1 MASNE
6 NEESKRDA
14 GRPLFFIFHIQFR
27 SPVHFCFEWLPNLLL
42 FACPCPNP
50 GSPHSM
56 TPCSHPQCFSGKTQ
70 AFSLPDMPP
79 PPSPISLFTSVSD
92 THSRTL
98 APRKPV
104 LTGPPLQVAS
114 ALALLHVEYLYFRD
128 SKGRPRQDG
137 GALGAQVL
145 GRRLGAPVGAQR
157 VPGGDG
163 EAASRARA
171 REKRGGARDARLAG
185 PGPGGWGWF
194 PPRSGPAGRVAVR
207 CTARGSLPSNE
218 LQPSLWPRRILE
230 EKSWILRLA
239 PSFLSL
245 AKPSV
250 QWNES
255 PKQ

>member
-1 MASNE
+1 MTLPRTLKPQAKLMLSVLLTP
-6 NEESKRDA
+6 SLA
-14 GRPLFFIFHIQFR
+14 LPALHLSQ
-27 SPVHFCFEWLPNLLL
+27 SPKYPSFPR
-42 FACPCPNP
+42 A
-50 GSPHSM
+50 
-56 TPCSHPQCFSGKTQ
+56 
-70 AFSLPDMPP
+70 PP
-79 PPSPISLFTSVSD
+79 PRFHVPE
-92 THSRTL
+92 SRQQ
-98 APRKPV
+98 K
-104 LTGPPLQVAS
+104 
-114 ALALLHVEYLYFRD
+114 YFRD

-163 EAASRARA
+163 EAASRARE
-171 REKRGGARDARLAG
+171 RERRGGARDARLAG

-194 PPRSGPAGRVAVR
+194 PPRSGPAGRGAAR
-207 CTARGSLPSNE
+207 CTARVSLPSNE
-218 LQPSLWPRRILE
+218 LQPSLWLRRILE
-230 EKSWILRLA
+230 EKSWLLRLA